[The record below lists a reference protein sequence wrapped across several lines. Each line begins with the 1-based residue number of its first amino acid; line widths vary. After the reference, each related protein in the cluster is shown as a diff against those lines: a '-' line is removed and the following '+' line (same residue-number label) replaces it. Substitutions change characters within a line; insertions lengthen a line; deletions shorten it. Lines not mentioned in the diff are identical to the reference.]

1 MNVRKILLPGIL
13 LALIILSGCGNQAY
27 DAAMANGMK
36 AVDNEGLEVA
46 LDYFKEASQENPS
59 DDKAATAIE
68 QIELILL
75 SFEELRNEETLE
87 AISMLE
93 KAANNNQGSEIIIN
107 KANEILNETVAIDQ
121 QIQRVNDLI
130 NNQYFEEA
138 FQQIEDS
145 LRNIDER
152 DYLLPFEKQLISLKE
167 DVKGAELFTYIV
179 GYSNN
184 SNNNLEVCQ
193 ITKDDIMC
201 TVLTVDLYS
210 YEEIKS
216 VELESDD
223 TLKLVLQNGTDL
235 VISNISQDSYD
246 MHDRTYN
253 KTSAEAIVNL
263 DEYYHS
269 IEDIF
274 DRETFQ
280 AILKNGT
287 GYHQLFNSNEQA
299 KLDNFSFAEIEYASV
314 WLDYVNEPNPPQ
326 LSVSFKEKGDPINIY
341 MGDDPIVYPEDVT
354 ILSGE
359 SIHDGSIT
367 YGSDGDGTIR
377 VYDIPDRWHQQS
389 DEEMREAAEEVL
401 KTIKYKDVPAG
412 NDDDVLNILSNMIVY
427 E

>member
-36 AVDNEGLEVA
+36 AVDSEQLEDA
-46 LDYFKEASQENPS
+46 LDYFKEALQENP
-59 DDKAATAIE
+59 DDEKATTAVE
-68 QIELILL
+68 QVELLL
-75 SFEELRNEETLE
+75 VSLEKIRNGETTE
-87 AISMLE
+87 AISFLE
-93 KAANNNQGSEIIIN
+93 KSSNNNQGSEMIIN
-107 KANEILNETVAIDQ
+107 KANEFLDQTIVIDR
-121 QIQRVNDLI
+121 QIQRIHDLS
-130 NNQYFEEA
+130 NNKYFEEA
-138 FQQIEDS
+138 FKQIEDS
-145 LRNIDER
+145 LRYIDGKF
-152 DYLLPFEKQLISLKE
+152 YLSPFEKQLTDLEKG
-167 DVKGAELFTYIV
+167 VKATELFTYIM

-184 SNNNLEVCQ
+184 RDQNLEVCQ

-201 TVLTVDLYS
+201 TILTVDSYS

-216 VELESDD
+216 IELESDNA
-223 TLKLVLQNGTDL
+223 LKIVLRNGIDL
-235 VISNISQDSYD
+235 IISNISEDSFE

-253 KTSAEAIVNL
+253 KTTAEAIVNL
-263 DEYYHS
+263 VEYYRS

-274 DRETFQ
+274 NRESFRS
-280 AILKNGT
+280 ILEDGSI
-287 GYHQLFNSNEQA
+287 YHQLFGSTGHP
-299 KLDNFSFAEIEYASV
+299 KLDNFSFEEIEYASV

-401 KTIKYKDVPAG
+401 KTIKYKEVPAG